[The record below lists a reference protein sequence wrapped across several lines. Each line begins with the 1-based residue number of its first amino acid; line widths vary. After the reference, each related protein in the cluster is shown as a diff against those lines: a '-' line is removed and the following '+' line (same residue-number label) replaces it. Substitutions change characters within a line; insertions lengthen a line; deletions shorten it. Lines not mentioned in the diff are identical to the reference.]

1 MDHAM
6 NEIRDAIKN
15 GDPQKAD
22 YLLEQYV
29 QNTGR
34 QNDTIAIL
42 DACIGDL
49 SGDRMRIW
57 DAIRNGL
64 LFNYRN
70 YELYVMLGDYYQSE
84 NLEQSYL
91 CYENALYYSGQ

>member
-42 DACIGDL
+42 DACI
-49 SGDRMRIW
+49 
-57 DAIRNGL
+57 
-64 LFNYRN
+64 
-70 YELYVMLGDYYQSE
+70 
-84 NLEQSYL
+84 
-91 CYENALYYSGQ
+91 